1 MRKHGEQIV
10 NVEELLTENLGY
22 EGEANYLGDAS
33 EETKQVATAL
43 AEVAQT
49 SVFMVAPYL
58 RSAARSRPDF
68 DLKRSF
74 HDIVTEHD
82 RHVEDLFRSFFAQV
96 IPGSLVLGEEAGE
109 QQASTPVD
117 SPTVEETLAALDPQ
131 VVSLVSELGSR
142 VRFIVDPIDGTANFA
157 SGLTHFGSSIGV
169 ELDGQMVAAA
179 VSTPC
184 LREAIVG
191 DSENVWHVLESGERE
206 NVVCAGPEKESEAL
220 LVSYYPRRKYMAED
234 PMRSVENELALFEEY
249 SVVRRPGAGALDL
262 ANVAAGWVG
271 ALIGTAF
278 APWDVAAGIHLIRVA
293 GGHALNLP
301 MGTDLPYGLRPCV
314 VASVSTLD
322 AKTAK
327 RIALEQQLIDSEQA

>member
-10 NVEELLTENLGY
+10 NVEELLAEDLGY
-22 EGEANYLGDAS
+22 EGERDYLAGIS
-33 EETKQVATAL
+33 EETKQVASAL
-43 AEVAQT
+43 AKVAQT

-58 RSAARSRPDF
+58 RKAARSRPDF

-82 RHVEDLFRSFFAQV
+82 RHVEDLFRSYLAQV
-96 IPGSLVLGEEAGE
+96 VPGSLVLGEEAGE
-109 QQASTPVD
+109 QQASTPVT
-117 SPTVEETLAALDPQ
+117 STTVQDAIATLDPQ
-131 VVSLVSELGSR
+131 VVSLVGGLGSR

-184 LREAIVG
+184 LREAIAG
-191 DSENVWHVLESGERE
+191 DAENVWHATESGERE
-206 NVVCAGPEKESEAL
+206 SVVCAGPEKESEAL
-220 LVSYYPRRKYMAED
+220 LVAYYPRRKYMVED

-271 ALIGTAF
+271 ALIGPAF

-293 GGHALNLP
+293 GGHVLNLP
-301 MGTDLPYGLRPCV
+301 MDTDLPYGLRPCV

-327 RIALEQQLIDSEQA
+327 RVALEQQLIEDEQV